1 MNSRINNSSRTKHS
15 LLTHSYDAGRRTA
28 DIPSVYDAATR
39 LSPSTASRFGGS
51 QSAAAEDFFSQF
63 WTPGLL
69 DRLQSPL
76 TRYRE

>member
-1 MNSRINNSSRTKHS
+1 MKS
-15 LLTHSYDAGRRTA
+15 THSTHSHNKRASHTDETA
-28 DIPSVYDAATR
+28 NTQSVYDPATHF
-39 LSPSTASRFGGS
+39 PAFATIP
-51 QSAAAEDFFSQF
+51 SAAGEDLFRQF

>member
-1 MNSRINNSSRTKHS
+1 MNSHSSPSKRAPRAHFS
-15 LLTHSYDAGRRTA
+15 PAANTHSIYDTA
-28 DIPSVYDAATR
+28 TQQPAFAINQ
-39 LSPSTASRFGGS
+39 STAH
-51 QSAAAEDFFSQF
+51 EDFFSQF

>member
-1 MNSRINNSSRTKHS
+1 MNSTDLNHSRTKRASHEHFS
-15 LLTHSYDAGRRTA
+15 PAGRGVANTQS
-28 DIPSVYDAATR
+28 IYDAATQ
-39 LSPSTASRFGGS
+39 LAP
-51 QSAAAEDFFSQF
+51 SAAREDLFSQF